1 MFSRKFKIKLTYLR
15 VTKIT
20 GDETENSFVQYNSF
34 VYIVYFCNVSYHV
47 RWQSAKFYFLKWQLF
62 PHMHD
67 YTYDIWICVLYP
79 LESKVKTKMLRA
91 PKFSPFFSFFSP
103 FLYFDKC
110 IAAMTEYNFLLY
122 QQIQF
127 IQAPKIHRKV
137 NQGDFK

>member
-1 MFSRKFKIKLTYLR
+1 MFSRKFKIKLTYLH

-20 GDETENSFVQYNSF
+20 GDETENRFVQYNSF

-91 PKFSPFFSFFSP
+91 PKFSPFFLFCCP
-103 FLYFDKC
+103 LLYFDKC

-127 IQAPKIHRKV
+127 IQAPKIHQKV
-137 NQGDFK
+137 NQDDFK